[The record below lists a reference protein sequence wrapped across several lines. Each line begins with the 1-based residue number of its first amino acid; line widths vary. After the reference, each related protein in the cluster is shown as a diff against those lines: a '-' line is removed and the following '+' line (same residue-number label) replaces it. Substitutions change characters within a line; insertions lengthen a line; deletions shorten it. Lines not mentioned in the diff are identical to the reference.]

1 MLLTIAPK
9 GEKGR
14 AFSADMIAHAT
25 ADVLWTDADKARRP
39 LWAVF
44 AGPSEQ
50 LRAFTENLRLGHAA
64 TVGTERGATR
74 YEFLKSTPYR
84 WWTRALPAGGSVT
97 TVGHPSLLSWRVP
110 TEEAYRYRFLV
121 LPARSWL
128 AAQRFDLSGVRET
141 LEALQA
147 SATKDRIATVLE
159 SRDYRT
165 SREIYKSRLQIEAP
179 APHDIWKPARQPEP
193 LSDLLGYGALLL
205 HYLDHRLPLPVP
217 RDPVFGLWLL
227 LVGHHGEGPI
237 RLAGRDLH
245 DDHYG
250 KTRIGYH
257 VETPESAGCA
267 PGFVFSPGIAA
278 QFRTSDL
285 DAIKFWLA
293 REVQRWADV
302 TGRV

>member
-1 MLLTIAPK
+1 MLLTIATK

-64 TVGTERGATR
+64 TLGTERGATR
-74 YEFLKSTPYR
+74 YEFMKSAPYR
-84 WWTRALPAGGSVT
+84 WWTRPLPAGGSVT
-97 TVGHPSLLSWRVP
+97 TVAHPSLLSWRAPV
-110 TEEAYRYRFLV
+110 EDAYRYRFLV

-141 LEALQA
+141 LEALKV
-147 SATKDRIATVLE
+147 SATKDRIATDRVNR
-159 SRDYRT
+159 SYYADQDD
-165 SREIYKSRLQIEAP
+165 YKSRLQIEAP
-179 APHDIWKPARQPEP
+179 APHNIYKPVRPPES

-217 RDPVFGLWLL
+217 RDPVFGLWML

-237 RLAGRDLH
+237 RLAGRETH
-245 DDHYG
+245 DDYHA
-250 KTRIGYH
+250 KERIGYR
-257 VETPESAGCA
+257 VETPENAGCA

-278 QFRTSDL
+278 QFRHSDL
-285 DAIKFWLA
+285 DVIKFWLA